1 MRAVLSALLLLL
13 PALASAVDVQGA
25 LPAADT
31 VWKKNLSPYVLTGDV
46 TVPWGAKLT
55 VEAGVQI
62 IAIPE
67 DGLGSGVDVERVE
80 LIVDGTL
87 VVRGTPSQP
96 VEFTSHGRPG
106 SWYGI
111 RVRGGRGTVI
121 DGARIHQ
128 ATQGISLGMSATVK
142 NTSVSALAQDCI
154 QVTWGRSSLQAND
167 VNGCGGRERGA
178 PVRPMAP
185 DEPRSQDNWLATGT
199 PSSRGNTA
207 PPAPPASRQRPS
219 VLPPPEPPR
228 TEPSARRTPVQE
240 APAPRLS
247 RPLPSTVDA
256 GDCAI
261 EPQVNEPPECPGI
274 RQWRKNQERLS
285 EADDEPRQDSP
296 RRNTPTTSGRQ
307 PRGSTPPGGAND
319 RLRVAP
325 DTRRQDGMGRSARP

>member
-13 PALASAVDVQGA
+13 PALASAVDVQGV
-25 LPAADT
+25 LPAEDT

-46 TVPWGAKLT
+46 TVPWTAKLT

-67 DGLGSGVDVERVE
+67 DGLRSGVDPERVE

-87 VVRGTPSQP
+87 VVLGTSSQP

-121 DGARIHQ
+121 DGARIDQ
-128 ATQGISLGMSATVK
+128 ATQGISLGMSASVR
-142 NTSVSALAQDCI
+142 NTTVSALSQDCI
-154 QVTWGRSSLQAND
+154 QVSWDTSSLRAND
-167 VNGCGGRERGA
+167 VSGCGGRERAA

-185 DEPRSQDNWLATGT
+185 SEPRAQDNRLATGT
-199 PSSRGNTA
+199 SSSRANTA
-207 PPAPPASRQRPS
+207 PPPSPAPRQRPS
-219 VLPPPEPPR
+219 VPPPPEPPR
-228 TEPSARRTPVQE
+228 PEPSARRTPPAE

-247 RPLPSTVDA
+247 RPLPSSVDD
-256 GDCAI
+256 GDCAL

-285 EADDEPRQDSP
+285 ELPADDEPRRDAP
-296 RRNTPTTSGRQ
+296 RRYTPAPSSPQ
-307 PRGSTPPGGAND
+307 PRGSQGGTNE

-325 DTRRQDGMGRSARP
+325 DTRRQDRLSRSARP

>member
-25 LPAADT
+25 LPAGDT
-31 VWKKNLSPYVLTGDV
+31 VWKKDLNPYVLTGDV
-46 TVPWGAKLT
+46 TVPWAAKLT

-67 DGLGSGVDVERVE
+67 DGLRSGVDPERVE
-80 LIVDGTL
+80 FIVDGTL

-106 SWYGI
+106 SWYGV

-121 DGARIHQ
+121 DGARIDL
-128 ATQGISLGMSATVK
+128 ATQGISLGMSAAVR
-142 NTSVSALAQDCI
+142 NTSVSALARDCI
-154 QVTWGRSSLQAND
+154 QVTWGSSSLQAND
-167 VNGCGGRERGA
+167 VSGCGGRERASPAGS
-178 PVRPMAP
+178 MAP
-185 DEPRSQDNWLATGT
+185 SETRAQDNRLANGT
-199 PSSRGNTA
+199 SSSRGNTE
-207 PPAPPASRQRPS
+207 PPAPPAARQRPS
-219 VLPPPEPPR
+219 VPPPEPPR
-228 TEPSARRTPVQE
+228 TETPTRRTPVQE

-247 RPLPSTVDA
+247 RPLPSAVDV

-274 RQWRKNQERLS
+274 RQWRKNQERQR
-285 EADDEPRQDSP
+285 EVDDEPRQDTP
-296 RRNTPTTSGRQ
+296 RRNLPAASGRQ
-307 PRGSTPPGGAND
+307 PRGSTPPGGTNE

-325 DTRRQDGMGRSARP
+325 DTRRQEGTGRSARP